1 MKTFRKRLL
10 SLAVL
15 SAMCLLIFSGCG
27 NTEDGKVTDNRTTTD
42 RGSVGSDVHEGM
54 SDMGSDIGD
63 MVTDAGDAIRDGVTA
78 AADAGRD
85 AMTDISKAASD
96 AAQDV
101 RDAVR

>member
-1 MKTFRKRLL
+1 MKAFRKKLF

-27 NTEDGKVTDNRTTTD
+27 NTEDGKITDNRDTTD
-42 RGSVGSDVHEGM
+42 RNSIGSDIYEGM

-78 AADAGRD
+78 AEDAGRD

>member
-1 MKTFRKRLL
+1 MKTFRKKLL

-27 NTEDGKVTDNRTTTD
+27 NTEDGKITDNRNTTD
-42 RGSVGSDVHEGM
+42 RSSIGSDLHEGM

-78 AADAGRD
+78 AEEAGRD
-85 AMTDISKAASD
+85 AITDISQAASD